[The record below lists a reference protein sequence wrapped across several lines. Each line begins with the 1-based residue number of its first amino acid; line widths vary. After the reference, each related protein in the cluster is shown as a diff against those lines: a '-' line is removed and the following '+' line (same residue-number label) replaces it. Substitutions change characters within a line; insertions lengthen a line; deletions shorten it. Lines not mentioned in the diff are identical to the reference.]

1 MTYADNVTEVKCP
14 RCGGRTW
21 DNRATKKNPKAPDYK
36 CRDNQC
42 VDPKSG
48 MVTAIWE
55 KDVAGPRMPQPS
67 SRPVATSGKEPYSG
81 GPALPYETESETG
94 APPVANK
101 ADGFQRLFNAYDV
114 CLSHALTAAQKMDK
128 ANVGSSPEAV
138 AAIAATLLIQA
149 DRQGL
154 TR

>member
-1 MTYADNVTEVKCP
+1 MPYTDDVTEVKCP
-14 RCGGRTW
+14 RCGGRMW
-21 DNRATKKNPKAPDYK
+21 DNRASKKNPKAPDYK

-42 VDPKSG
+42 LDPKSG

-55 KDVAGPRMPQPS
+55 KDVAGPRMPQPAVK
-67 SRPVATSGKEPYSG
+67 PLTTQGKQPYESG
-81 GPALPYETESETG
+81 GPLPYEQSETG
-94 APPVANK
+94 APPTANK
-101 ADGFQRLFNAYDV
+101 AEGFQRLFNAYDV
-114 CLSHALTAAQKMDK
+114 CMGHALTVAQKMNK
-128 ANVGSSPEAV
+128 ADVGSSPEAV